1 MNKDFKK
8 QAEEW
13 AEKVL
18 EDEGFKKELSEQQV
32 ELMTLGSLL
41 FSVSD
46 NGEKT
51 WIKRLDSD
59 TKFEIKPVKI
69 IDGKIDL

>member
-51 WIKRLDSD
+51 RKNN
-59 TKFEIKPVKI
+59 
-69 IDGKIDL
+69 